1 MSIQIRMAK
10 AALFSLALS
19 PLASISPAWAVD
31 VASPSPKVVWS
42 SINSAPQSWIRGVA
56 NHLFECAST
65 NATSV
70 IAIKDGMRWR
80 EISRSSPQLDKKLCT
95 DPSAP
100 YALKY
105 QFTIETLSRGAGNFP
120 GTRAGLVVFRI
131 QSNGTARMSSA
142 ALYASKD
149 AADSDQLEGHAPE
162 QDDEGLS
169 PATSPAGTSTLNPS
183 VAPSAT
189 SAATSSA
196 SNPGAT
202 ASTPPTA
209 PTPPQSKSILK
220 SFPSC
225 KFNNILLSG
234 RAKVVS
240 AGGQFKV
247 RVVPG
252 VADFGVRTA
261 DRSTGK
267 CGDWRFV
274 STQADF
280 TVEIV
285 DSAEDFTISFSM
297 RPGPR

>member
-1 MSIQIRMAK
+1 
-10 AALFSLALS
+10 
-19 PLASISPAWAVD
+19 
-31 VASPSPKVVWS
+31 
-42 SINSAPQSWIRGVA
+42 
-56 NHLFECAST
+56 
-65 NATSV
+65 V